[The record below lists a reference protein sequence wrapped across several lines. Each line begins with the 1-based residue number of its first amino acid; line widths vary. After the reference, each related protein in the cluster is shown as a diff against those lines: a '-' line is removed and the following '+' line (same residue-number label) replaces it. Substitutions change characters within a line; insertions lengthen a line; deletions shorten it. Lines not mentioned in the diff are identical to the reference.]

1 MISKF
6 QAITHVHK
14 TEDIKKVIESL
25 NHIFMYDN
33 IVIEE
38 SEILISGSRKGLED
52 LKESLKKRKVR
63 ETARKILEKGIHK
76 NHINFK
82 LSKQAAFAGTPVLLD
97 QELSAL
103 GEIEV
108 KVETDDIE
116 GFIDWLA
123 PSQV

>member
-1 MISKF
+1 MKSKF
-6 QAITHVHK
+6 QARTPVHR
-14 TEDIKKVIESL
+14 TEDVQKVVESL
-25 NHIFMYDN
+25 NHIFSYDN
-33 IVIEE
+33 IIIEE
-38 SEILISGSRKGLED
+38 SEIIISGRIEGLEI
-52 LKESLKKRKVR
+52 LKESLEKRKVR

-76 NHINFK
+76 NHINFM

-97 QELSAL
+97 SELSAL

-123 PSQV
+123 PSQL

>member
-6 QAITHVHK
+6 QARTPVHR
-14 TEDIKKVIESL
+14 TEDVQKVVESL
-25 NHIFMYDN
+25 NNVFWYDN
-33 IVIEE
+33 IIIEE
-38 SEILISGSRKGLED
+38 SEIIISGSLKGLEN
-52 LKESLKKRKVR
+52 LKESLEKRKVR
-63 ETARKILEKGIHK
+63 ETARKILEKGIYK
-76 NHINFK
+76 NYINFK

-97 QELSAL
+97 RGLSPL

-123 PSQV
+123 PSPA

>member
-6 QAITHVHK
+6 QARTPVHRTEDVHK
-14 TEDIKKVIESL
+14 VVESL
-25 NHIFMYDN
+25 NHVFLYDN
-33 IVIEE
+33 IIIEE
-38 SEILISGSRKGLED
+38 SEIIITGSLKGLEN
-52 LKESLKKRKVR
+52 LKESLEKRKVR
-63 ETARKILEKGIHK
+63 ETARKILEKGINK
-76 NHINFK
+76 DYINFK

-97 QELSAL
+97 HELSPL

-123 PSQV
+123 PSTT